1 MLCSITCE
9 VRYTPVMK
17 GTGAL
22 APLTGIL
29 YVMAVGVVL
38 QTVNVALEGQFFVKC
53 IYFLLDAMTYAAEH
67 LST

>member
-38 QTVNVALEGQFFVKC
+38 
-53 IYFLLDAMTYAAEH
+53 
-67 LST
+67 